1 MSDAVENA
9 VLETL
14 FLPLRSELLPWT
26 DRIAFFRARYGAPL
40 AGFDSASL
48 HCEQTFK
55 PEADALSRAGI
66 RVATDITS
74 SGETFPLVLVLPPR
88 QRDEARS
95 LLTRAVAAAGTT
107 GRIVVAAGNN
117 SGARSL
123 EADLEALTG
132 PIESRSKNK
141 CRVAWSRSMN
151 DAAIDKTL
159 LAAWSP
165 LDAPRKILDDLFLS
179 RPGLFAWDRADPASE
194 LLVSELPT
202 GLKGH
207 AADLGAGFG
216 YLAVELLKRCPGIT
230 ALDMYE
236 AEFRALELAK
246 VNVAT
251 HCGHTPSKAHWHD
264 VTTGLL
270 DTYDVIVTNP
280 PFHTGSGA
288 DDPGLGRRFIAAA
301 ARALKPGGRLWLVAN
316 RHLPYEH
323 ILNASFGSVRIAT
336 QRFGF
341 KIIEA
346 TRASQGAR

>member
-1 MSDAVENA
+1 LSDAVENA

-14 FLPLRSELLPWT
+14 LLPLRSELLPWP

-40 AGFDSASL
+40 AQFETASL

-95 LLTRAVAAAGTT
+95 LLTRAVMAAGTT
-107 GRIVVAAGNN
+107 GRVVVAAGNN

-123 EADLEALTG
+123 EADLQALTG

-141 CRVAWSRSMN
+141 CRVAWTKPIGEASV
-151 DAAIDKTL
+151 DQTL
-159 LAAWSP
+159 MTSWST
-165 LDAPRKILDDLFLS
+165 LDAPQKILDDRFLS

-194 LLVSELPT
+194 LLLSELPP
-202 GLKGH
+202 GLTGH

-216 YLAVELLKRCPGIT
+216 YLAAELLKRCPGIK
-230 ALDMYE
+230 ALDLYE

-246 VNVAT
+246 LNVSALDDRRP
-251 HCGHTPSKAHWHD
+251 CKAHWHD

-323 ILNASFGSVRIAT
+323 VLNASFGSVRIGT
-336 QRFGF
+336 QRYGF

>member
-1 MSDAVENA
+1 LSDAVENA

-14 FLPLRSELLPWT
+14 LLPLRTELLPWP

-40 AGFDSASL
+40 THFDTAAL

-74 SGETFPLVLVLPPR
+74 SGESFPLVLVLPPR

-95 LLTRAVAAAGTT
+95 LLTRAVKAAGSE
-107 GRIVVAAGNN
+107 GRVVVAAGNN

-123 EADLEALTG
+123 EADLQALTG
-132 PIESRSKNK
+132 PGESRSKNK
-141 CRVAWSRSMN
+141 CRVAWTKPMGE
-151 DAAIDKTL
+151 ATIDQAL
-159 LAAWSP
+159 MASWST
-165 LDAPRKILDDLFLS
+165 LDAPRKILDERFLS

-194 LLVSELPT
+194 LLVSELPS

-216 YLAVELLKRCPGIT
+216 YLAVELLNRCPGIT

-246 VNVAT
+246 LNVAALSGSAAFKT
-251 HCGHTPSKAHWHD
+251 HWHD

-270 DTYDVIVTNP
+270 GTYDIIVTNP

-323 ILNASFGSVRIAT
+323 ILNASFGSVRIST
-336 QRFGF
+336 QRYGF